1 MFYDS
6 SEITAVPVSIS
17 SVPAVKRTM
26 TELDSIRFSS
36 ISSKTPYK
44 TIYNFVSIDVETT
57 GLSPSKHEI
66 VEVAAIRFRDGVP
79 VEKFTSYAFPQRGIS
94 AEASEIN
101 GITLGMVSNA
111 PAFSNIAK
119 SFEDFLGDDNI
130 VGHNLKFDLRF
141 LCKYGVNFL
150 AKKRRYYDTLQ
161 LAHKK
166 LKSPKK
172 LWDED
177 RNYCGLD
184 WDSDYDVENY
194 KLGTLCEYYD
204 IEMFQTHRAADD
216 CYAAGLL
223 FIQLGMEYGAIDRPT
238 PMTLEE
244 ALAQISAQP
253 EPAASAPASPAPAH
267 PITVRQPSAPEPPP
281 SRNPIKRFFTSPW
294 FLLCTFFLFLILVVL
309 TTLAGWFVF
318 AGIYLVLSVWMGVM
332 TYKKFSAS
340 GPEE

>member
-6 SEITAVPVSIS
+6 SEITAVPVRIS
-17 SVPAVKRTM
+17 SVPAAKRTM

-111 PAFSNIAK
+111 PTFSNIAK

-161 LAHKK
+161 LARKK

-204 IEMFQTHRAADD
+204 IDMFQAHRAADD

-223 FIQLGMEYGAIDRPT
+223 FIQLGMEYDAIDRPT
-238 PMTLEE
+238 PMSVEE
-244 ALAQISAQP
+244 IMAQISARP
-253 EPAASAPASPAPAH
+253 EPTVPAPV
-267 PITVRQPSAPEPPP
+267 PPDEVRQPAAPEPPP
-281 SRNPIKRFFTSPW
+281 AQSPIKRFFNSPW
-294 FLLCTFFLFLILVVL
+294 FLLCMLFLLLTLVVL
-309 TTLAGWFVF
+309 TTLMEWFVF
-318 AGIYLVLSVWMGVM
+318 AGIYLVLSVCLGVM

>member
-6 SEITAVPVSIS
+6 SEIAAVPVDIS
-17 SVPAVKRTM
+17 PVPAAKRTM
-26 TELDSIRFSS
+26 TELDSVKFSS

-44 TIYNFVSIDVETT
+44 TIYNFASIDVETT

-94 AEASEIN
+94 AEASKIN

-223 FIQLGMEYGAIDRPT
+223 FIQLGMEYDAIDRPT
-238 PMTLEE
+238 PMTVEE
-244 ALAQISAQP
+244 ILAQISARP
-253 EPAASAPASPAPAH
+253 EPTVPAPVPPDA
-267 PITVRQPSAPEPPP
+267 VRQPAVPEPPP
-281 SRNPIKRFFTSPW
+281 SQNPIKRFFNSPW
-294 FLLCTFFLFLILVVL
+294 FLLCMFFLFIALVVL
-309 TTLAGWFVF
+309 TTMMEWYVF
-318 AGIYLVLSVWMGVM
+318 AGIYLVLSVCLGVM
-332 TYKKFSAS
+332 TYKKFSAYDA
-340 GPEE
+340 EE

>member
-6 SEITAVPVSIS
+6 SEIAAVPVDIS
-17 SVPAVKRTM
+17 PVPAAKRTM
-26 TELDSIRFSS
+26 TELDSVKFSS

-44 TIYNFVSIDVETT
+44 AIYNFVSIDVETT

-111 PAFSNIAK
+111 PTFSNIAK

-244 ALAQISAQP
+244 ILAQISAQP
-253 EPAASAPASPAPAH
+253 EPAVPAPASPD
-267 PITVRQPSAPEPPP
+267 TVRQPSAPEPPP
-281 SRNPIKRFFTSPW
+281 PRNPIKRFFNSPW
-294 FLLCTFFLFLILVVL
+294 FLLCMFFLFIALVVL
-309 TTLAGWFVF
+309 TTMMEWYVF
-318 AGIYLVLSVWMGVM
+318 AGIYLVLSVCLGVM